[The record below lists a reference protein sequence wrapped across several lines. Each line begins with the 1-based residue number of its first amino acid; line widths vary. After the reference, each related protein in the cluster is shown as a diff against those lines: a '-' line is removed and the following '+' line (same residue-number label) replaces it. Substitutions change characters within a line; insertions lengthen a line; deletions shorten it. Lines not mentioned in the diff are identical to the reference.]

1 MSEPLT
7 SGESMAR
14 TPGSGLRRAGATSG
28 ARVKWKYIVA
38 AAVVMAALAGLVYSG
53 VKESM
58 VYFYTPSELMQR
70 RDAAR
75 GRALRIGG
83 MVVEGSV
90 RWDPQNL
97 LLTFQLTDGQSTV
110 PVRHK
115 GAAPDLF
122 REGAGAVVEGTWMP
136 EGYLRSSTIMA
147 KHSEEYKPPE
157 KPETLAS
164 KRALFR
170 SILKQGSRR

>member
-1 MSEPLT
+1 MS
-7 SGESMAR
+7 GR
-14 TPGSGLRRAGATSG
+14 
-28 ARVKWKYIVA
+28 RVKWKYVVA
-38 AAVVMAALAGLVYSG
+38 GAVVVGALAGLVYSG

-58 VYFYTPSELMQR
+58 VYFYTPSELMQK

-75 GRALRIGG
+75 GKSLRIGG

-97 LLTFQLTDGQSTV
+97 LLTFQVTDGQSTV

-115 GAAPDLF
+115 GMAPDLF
-122 REGAGAVVEGTWMP
+122 KEGAGAVVEGTWMP
-136 EGYLRSSTIMA
+136 EGYFRSSNIMA

-157 KPETLAS
+157 KPETVES
-164 KRALFR
+164 KRELFK
-170 SILKQGSRR
+170 SILKQGKP